1 MKITAIETFV
11 VDVTQRGNWIFVRL
25 QTDAGITGIGEA
37 SQGGN
42 DVHTIDGIREI
53 TPMVIGHNPFDIEA
67 FHQRCY
73 RENENR
79 PFHTAVSG
87 IEHALWDIVGKTLNA
102 PVYNLLGG
110 RCRDTIRIYANI
122 NRATWD
128 RSPESF
134 ARNAA
139 AAVEEGFTAIKC
151 APFDGVSCKRPV
163 QMNGPDT
170 KLSAEIHRNID
181 TGIARIRQVRSAIG
195 DTIDLLV
202 DCHGRFS
209 PDIAIQVTQEL
220 KDVNLFWF
228 EDPIPATDFDALARV
243 KSEAPMPIAFG
254 ETLRTKPLFREANV
268 SATLLKL
275 RRKWKNFL
283 SNPWYLDRFDAFLNG
298 GVQGCRAGR
307 ALFNIDSTGDIARCV
322 ESRFTPVGNLFRDHP
337 TTIFRRLR
345 AASSGNTCTDCWYN
359 CRGEVEALYNPYG
372 LATSLPTLLFD
383 RGVAEV

>member
-42 DVHTIDGIREI
+42 DVRTLDGIREI
-53 TPMVIGHNPFDIEA
+53 TSMVIGHNPFDIEA

-87 IEHALWDIVGKTLNA
+87 IEHALWDIVGKALNV

-170 KLSAEIHRNID
+170 KLSAEMRRNID

-195 DTIDLLV
+195 DTVDLLV
-202 DCHGRFS
+202 DCHCRFS
-209 PDIAIQVTQEL
+209 PDIAIQVAQEL

-254 ETLRTKPLFREANV
+254 ETLRTKPLYREAIEKGAANILMPDVKHTGGILECKKIAAIAESADVPIAPHNPSGPVATAV
-268 SATLLKL
+268 SIQCVTSIP
-275 RRKWKNFL
+275 NFL
-283 SNPWYLDRFDAFLNG
+283 ILEYAW
-298 GVQGCRAGR
+298 
-307 ALFNIDSTGDIARCV
+307 
-322 ESRFTPVGNLFRDHP
+322 
-337 TTIFRRLR
+337 
-345 AASSGNTCTDCWYN
+345 
-359 CRGEVEALYNPYG
+359 GEVPWRHELIIEPECIEKG
-372 LATSLPTLLFD
+372 CIATSKKPGLGIVLND
-383 RGVAEV
+383 EVLKRHLAAKS